1 MANSSKGEFMKKRIP
16 YIIILILL
24 IAVEVVIAL
33 TQHNNW
39 LRSYGG
45 DVIVVWAVYCLVQ
58 SVIGGKKPV
67 ITHIGV
73 LIFAFLVEFLQYIHI
88 VDIIGLG
95 DIEFFRILIGTSFA
109 VEDLLSYAL
118 GTAIG
123 IAGSFLYNKIRRL

>member
-1 MANSSKGEFMKKRIP
+1 MKKRIP

-33 TQHNNW
+33 TQHGNW
-39 LRSYGG
+39 LRYYGG

-58 SVIGGKKPV
+58 AVIGGENPY

-73 LIFAFLVEFLQYIHI
+73 LLFAFLVEFLQYIHI

-109 VEDLLSYAL
+109 VEDLFSYAL
-118 GTAIG
+118 GTVVGIG
-123 IAGSFLYNKIRRL
+123 GSFLL

>member
-1 MANSSKGEFMKKRIP
+1 MKKRMP

-24 IAVEVVIAL
+24 IVVEVIIAI

-58 SVIGGKKPV
+58 SVIGGKNPY

-73 LIFAFLVEFLQYIHI
+73 LFFAFLVEFLQYIHI
-88 VDIIGLG
+88 VDLIGLG
-95 DIEFFRILIGTSFA
+95 HIEFFRVLIGTSFA
-109 VEDLLSYAL
+109 VEDLYSYAL

-123 IAGSFLYNKIRRL
+123 IAGSFIYSKVKKHNINSKESE

>member
-1 MANSSKGEFMKKRIP
+1 MKKRIP

>member
-1 MANSSKGEFMKKRIP
+1 MKKRIP
-16 YIIILILL
+16 YIILLILL
-24 IAVEVVIAL
+24 IAVEIVIAL
-33 TQHNNW
+33 TQRDNW
-39 LRSYGG
+39 LRYYGG

-73 LIFAFLVEFLQYIHI
+73 LLFAFLVEFLQYIHI

-109 VEDLLSYAL
+109 VEDLFSYAL
-118 GTAIG
+118 GTIIG
-123 IAGSFLYNKIRRL
+123 LTGSLLYNKMKKSLINTKVNE

>member
-1 MANSSKGEFMKKRIP
+1 MKKRLS

-39 LRSYGG
+39 LRAYGG

-73 LIFAFLVEFLQYIHI
+73 LTFSFLVEFLQYIHI

-95 DIEFFRILIGTSFA
+95 HIEFFRILIGTSFA
-109 VEDLLSYAL
+109 AKDLYSYAL

-123 IAGSFLYNKIRRL
+123 IAGSLIYSKMKKSRINTKERG

>member
-1 MANSSKGEFMKKRIP
+1 MKKRLP
-16 YIIILILL
+16 FIIVLLIL
-24 IAVEVVIAL
+24 IAVEVAIAF
-33 TQHNNW
+33 TQHGNW
-39 LRSYGG
+39 LRIYGG

-58 SVIGGKKPV
+58 SVLGGKNNHYIV
-67 ITHIGV
+67 HISV

-109 VEDLLSYAL
+109 VEDLWSYVL

-123 IAGSFLYNKIRRL
+123 LTGTFAYNKFKSTSKNLF